1 MLFNFS
7 NYCVIIYRL
16 IIVRIHS
23 IFHTFA
29 VQGVF
34 VWGEE
39 VVGFDINDLDALI
52 FREFS
57 KFSKENMDVGL
68 LIESVV
74 EWVLEKV
81 GGNRYTMYKISE
93 NTCERISA
101 SHITEDGMEDLEK
114 NNFVDGE
121 VVYKLIEEG
130 KSSFEDYGKV
140 AYIPVINHG
149 ETIGFFKIA
158 NDDDS
163 QPFSY
168 DKVVFF
174 EMMAQKLSPFFE
186 NMRLMKEKESGIG
199 KISELMEISRILN
212 LSLEPKIVRK
222 KAIKAVTRLL
232 DCETASLLLVDEERG
247 ELYFEVVLGEKGE
260 RVKEIRL
267 KMGEG
272 IAGWVAENNE
282 AVLIND
288 VKRDKRHS
296 GRADEKSTFIT
307 RNMVCSPMVI
317 NDKVIGVLQAI
328 NKLEGKGFVTYE
340 LDLLKS
346 LSHQVAIAVDNARLH
361 DELRETFY
369 QTAEALANA
378 IEKRDPYTGN
388 HTIRVMRY
396 SMVLA
401 EYFNLSYDDRENLR
415 LASILH
421 DVGKIGIEDSI
432 LRKNSPLS
440 EYEFD
445 KIKSHPNVGGEI
457 LGHIKRLEKVMP
469 AIKYHHER
477 IDGGGYPE
485 GLKNEEI
492 PFLAKIIAVADTFDA
507 MTTDRPYRAA
517 LSDQEAIN
525 EMKKQAGTQLDT
537 EVVKSFI
544 ISYENGRI
552 KK

>member
-1 MLFNFS
+1 
-7 NYCVIIYRL
+7 V
-16 IIVRIHS
+16 VK
-23 IFHTFA
+23 FA
-29 VQGVF
+29 
-34 VWGEE
+34 
-39 VVGFDINDLDALI
+39 IKDLDALI

-57 KFSKENMDVGL
+57 KLSKENMDIGL
-68 LIESVV
+68 LIENIV
-74 EWVLEKV
+74 ERVLEKV
-81 GGNRYTMYKISE
+81 GANRYSMYKISN
-93 NTCERISA
+93 NTCERVSA
-101 SHITEDGMEDLEK
+101 SRMTEDGMEDFEE

-130 KSSFEDYGKV
+130 KSSFEDYGKI

-158 NDDDS
+158 NENNS
-163 QPFSY
+163 QSFSY
-168 DKVVFF
+168 DKIVFF

-186 NMRLMKEKESGIG
+186 NMRLLKERERGLG

-222 KAIKAVTRLL
+222 KAIRAVTRLL
-232 DCETASLLLVDEERG
+232 ECETASLLFVDEEKG
-247 ELYFEVVLGEKGE
+247 ELYFEVALGEKGDM
-260 RVKEIRL
+260 VKEIRL
-267 KMGEG
+267 KLGEG

-282 AVLIND
+282 AALIND
-288 VKRDKRHS
+288 VKGDRRHS
-296 GRADEKSTFIT
+296 HRADAKSTFVT
-307 RNMVCSPMVI
+307 RNMVCAPMVI
-317 NDKVIGVLQAI
+317 NEKVIGVLQAI
-328 NKLEGKGFVTYE
+328 NKLEEKDFLTYD

-388 HTIRVMRY
+388 HTVRVMRY

-401 EYFNLSYDDRENLR
+401 EYFDLSYDDRESLR

-432 LRKNSPLS
+432 LRKDSRLS
-440 EYEFD
+440 DDEYE

-457 LGHIKRLEKVMP
+457 LGHIKRLEKVLP

-517 LSDQEAIN
+517 LSDRKAIN
-525 EMKKQAGTQLDT
+525 ELKKQAGTQLDP
-537 EVVKSFI
+537 EVVKAFI
-544 ISYENGRI
+544 ESYNDDKI
-552 KK
+552 KRRGTYR

>member
-1 MLFNFS
+1 M
-7 NYCVIIYRL
+7 
-16 IIVRIHS
+16 RIHS